1 MIIQFHTPDGV
12 VDIDTE
18 EVTDTE
24 LSLIN
29 MTREEFDMFLSNQPR
44 DLLAEID
51 ELKATYDADADGRI
65 ERDALEWAAGKL
77 LRGAGEGVDPV
88 LIDVPSVKSMAT
100 GTYTGNAS
108 GGRQITTGFK
118 CNLIMIVNTTNY
130 SYSGYILP
138 GGSIALFSSPAPGGG
153 TLHGTNGF
161 VLDGTHLN
169 RNNHVYY
176 YLAISE

>member
-65 ERDALEWAAGKL
+65 ERDAL
-77 LRGAGEGVDPV
+77 
-88 LIDVPSVKSMAT
+88 
-100 GTYTGNAS
+100 
-108 GGRQITTGFK
+108 
-118 CNLIMIVNTTNY
+118 
-130 SYSGYILP
+130 
-138 GGSIALFSSPAPGGG
+138 
-153 TLHGTNGF
+153 
-161 VLDGTHLN
+161 
-169 RNNHVYY
+169 
-176 YLAISE
+176 